1 MNTPKGVRKIL
12 VALAEFDYLT
22 AEQVTRL
29 CYAKGSLTYVKATLK
44 SLVDARFA
52 LALGGRGMRFP
63 RVYTPTGT
71 GRTFASAVQGLP
83 HAKRVRPSEEEEKA
97 DNFFFIEHTMA
108 VTDVLIGA
116 RLLSQ
121 AVPDIRLT
129 RLYLERE
136 LKRKIYVEIP
146 EPTTR
151 GRENNRQQICLEP
164 DASVDFT
171 IQEKWQEFFHIEL
184 YRTHLREHRFKQK
197 IAGYVAYA
205 GSTLHQQLFHT
216 PALSIAVFC
225 ANDQLAATLK
235 RWTEEVL
242 HEDKQ
247 QELGERFFFR
257 SIDTATASPEE
268 MYLSPVWEQAF
279 SDVKTPLL
287 DLE

>member
-22 AEQVTRL
+22 TKQVTRL

-44 SLVDARFA
+44 SLVDAGFA
-52 LALGGRGMRFP
+52 LALGGRGMRLP

-71 GRTFASAVQGLP
+71 GRTFASAVQELP

-97 DNFFFIEHTMA
+97 TNHFFLQHTIA

-146 EPTTR
+146 EPIGE
-151 GRENNRQQICLEP
+151 GRTHPRTICLEP
-164 DASVDFT
+164 DAAVEFV
-171 IQEKWQEFFHIEL
+171 IQGKWQDFFHIEV
-184 YRTHLREHRFKQK
+184 YRTHLREYRFKQK
-197 IAGYVAYA
+197 ILSYAAYA
-205 GSTLHQQLFHT
+205 AGPLHQELFYT

-225 ANDQLAATLK
+225 QTSQLAATLQQ
-235 RWTEEVL
+235 WTEEVL
-242 HEDKQ
+242 QELQ
-247 QELGERFFFR
+247 QPELGERFYFCR
-257 SIDTATASPEE
+257 LTASN
-268 MYLSPVWEQAF
+268 
-279 SDVKTPLL
+279 KTF
-287 DLE
+287 